1 MISDYE
7 YNGYVSVYPGT
18 AYPFSSI
25 FSSNSSSS
33 WLRSLP
39 RKQPA
44 GGTLYVSR
52 TRGNLNGTISGHCGN
67 SCNASI
73 DSSSGNNNNNIGE
86 IMICNSKTIPKLLA
100 AAQLLTYNT
109 STDAYDVDSTTDD
122 DGWWLLHNIRLHDI
136 DIGNSQLVLGIII
149 Q

>member
-1 MISDYE
+1 MISDYG

-18 AYPFSSI
+18 TYHFSSFP
-25 FSSNSSSS
+25 FSSNSSLLLLQSH
-33 WLRSLP
+33 P

-73 DSSSGNNNNNIGE
+73 DSSSGNNNNIGE
-86 IMICNSKTIPKLLA
+86 IMICNSKTTPKILA
-100 AAQLLTYNT
+100 T
-109 STDAYDVDSTTDD
+109 STDAYDDDGTTTTDD
-122 DGWWLLHNIRLHDI
+122 DSWRLLHNIRLHDI
-136 DIGNSQLVLGIII
+136 DIGNSQLVLGIFI